1 MNKWIALSL
10 LVLIIVACGGGKIS
24 TPLHAPKHEV
34 ERIVLDFVKN
44 VKQNKYSENIYFFE
58 ADTEFTAE
66 EQEHYFRRLEKFVK
80 NHDWNL
86 HFTVIDV
93 WEGNDDA
100 SDVILKA
107 SSGELVIFCLGYWYD
122 TETWELDAYEFPG
135 LTFSRTEDQSYEDY
149 VQEIIDN
156 SKDYGVD
163 YSKKETIEDEGSYY
177 IQY

>member
-1 MNKWIALSL
+1 MNKWIALSSL
-10 LVLIIVACGGGKIS
+10 ALIIVACSGRKIS

-66 EQEHYFRRLEKFVK
+66 EQEHYFRRLEKFIK

-100 SDVILKA
+100 SDVILKS
-107 SSGELVIFCLGYWYD
+107 SSGELIVFCLGYWYD

-135 LTFSRTEDQSYEDY
+135 LTFSRSEDQSYENY

-156 SKDYGVD
+156 SRDYGVD